1 MFDLSKFLK
10 SFHLTKI
17 SFYLLIFLILISFS
31 ITFYLML
38 PNNDLVKNP
47 QRLQYFLLADVVFVI
62 LLISIIIRQIV
73 LILVRRKKSYDESR
87 LYIKFVN
94 LFAAM
99 ALGPAIGLVI
109 ITSLFFNLEL
119 RTWYGD
125 AVRDAVVNSN
135 IVAKNYENEI
145 QAELI
150 SDTQLITREIF
161 QTSKNNEVNINNIR
175 RALSEFINLR
185 TISSIYIF
193 SNQGDV
199 YLNLKDIDNKNF
211 LKPSIEIYEILNK
224 NQVYIFQLNKNS
236 ISAYKKINFL
246 DNVYMQ
252 VNRELNTNIWEHI
265 GSTKKAYRIYTIKE
279 EESSGV
285 QITYSM
291 IFVLFSICFILIA
304 ILIGF
309 NLASNLSK
317 PITNLI
323 QSANKIS
330 KGQFDAKVSE
340 TDQFDEIKILLS
352 SYNKMI
358 IEIENKQN
366 ELIAK
371 SNEDEEKRIFIEAI
385 LSLLTIGVLSLDKN
399 FNIILHNKTVTK
411 LFKKTRKFEEN
422 KNFLIIFPEWKEI
435 FDNFKKSNKLLLNF
449 QFDFTILDD
458 QRNFNIRV
466 IKEISE
472 DNVEGYVVALDDTT
486 SLILAEKHAAWSD
499 IARKIAHEVKNPLT
513 PIKLSAERIEKKF
526 KDSNY
531 SKNEISLLTKTIS
544 RQVDDIGKLVDEFSS
559 FARMPE
565 AEIKLDNLSQCLE
578 ASYQLFFNTRKDI
591 NFSLVKSKN
600 DIYFHFDKLQISR
613 CFNNLIKNSI
623 EAVEKIPNPAIEVK
637 LYNTDSNSIIIEIRD
652 NGVGI
657 DDKMVSKI
665 FEPYFTTKNKG
676 TGLGLSIV
684 KRIIEDHGGKIRIE
698 KNKNMAG
705 TTSLIL
711 FNQNV

>member
-1 MFDLSKFLK
+1 
-10 SFHLTKI
+10 
-17 SFYLLIFLILISFS
+17 
-31 ITFYLML
+31 ML

-47 QRLQYFLLADVVFVI
+47 QRLQYFLLADIIFVI

-150 SDTQLITREIF
+150 SDTQLITREIL
-161 QTSKNNEVNINNIR
+161 QSSKNNEVNINNIE

-193 SNQGDV
+193 SNDGNI
-199 YLNLKDIDNKNF
+199 YLSLKDNENKNF
-211 LKPSIEIYEILNK
+211 SIPSADIYNILNQ
-224 NQVYIFQLNKNS
+224 NRVYIFQLSKNS
-236 ISAYKKINFL
+236 IAAFKKISFL
-246 DNVYMQ
+246 NNVYMQ
-252 VNRELNTNIWEHI
+252 VNRELNTNIWDHI
-265 GSTKKAYRIYTIKE
+265 GATKEAYRIYTSKE

-323 QSANKIS
+323 NSANKIS
-330 KGQFDAKVSE
+330 DGNFDAKVSE
-340 TDQFDEIKILLS
+340 TDQFEEIKVLLS

-358 IEIENKQN
+358 SEIENKQN
-366 ELIAK
+366 ELISK

-385 LSLLTIGVLSLDKN
+385 LSLLTIGVISLDKN
-399 FNIILHNKTVTK
+399 FRIILHNKTVLS
-411 LFKKTRKFEEN
+411 LFKNTKKFKINE
-422 KNFLIIFPEWKEI
+422 NFLNIFPEWEKI
-435 FDNFKKSNKLLLNF
+435 FNNFKSSNKLLLNF
-449 QFDFTILDD
+449 QYDFTIFDD
-458 QRNFNIRV
+458 QRNFNIRI
-466 IKEISE
+466 IKEISDKE
-472 DNVEGYVVALDDTT
+472 VEGYVVALDDTT

-526 KDSNY
+526 IDNNY
-531 SKNEISLLTKTIS
+531 TKEEISLLTKTIS

-565 AEIKLDNLSQCLE
+565 AEIKLDNLSQCLRD
-578 ASYQLFFNTRKDI
+578 SYLLYFNSRKDI
-591 NFSLVKSKN
+591 KLNYFKTEN
-600 DIYFHFDKLQISR
+600 DIYFQFDKLQISR
-613 CFNNLIKNSI
+613 CFNNLIKNAI
-623 EAVEKIPNPAIEVK
+623 EAVEKIPNPAIEIK
-637 LYNTDSNSIIIEIRD
+637 IYNKDNIIYIEIKD
-652 NGVGI
+652 NGIGI
-657 DDKMVSKI
+657 DDKMTSKI
-665 FEPYFTTKNKG
+665 FEPYFTTKTKG

-684 KRIIEDHGGKIRIE
+684 KRIIEDHGGKIKIE
-698 KNKNMAG
+698 KNKMMAG
-705 TTSLIL
+705 TTSLII
-711 FNQNV
+711 FENNA

>member
-1 MFDLSKFLK
+1 
-10 SFHLTKI
+10 
-17 SFYLLIFLILISFS
+17 
-31 ITFYLML
+31 ML
-38 PNNDLVKNP
+38 PNNDLVKDP
-47 QRLQYFLLADVVFVI
+47 RRLQFFLLADVIFVI

-73 LILVRRKKSYDESR
+73 LILVRRRKSYDESR

-135 IVAKNYENEI
+135 IVARNYENEI
-145 QAELI
+145 QAEI
-150 SDTQLITREIF
+150 VSDTQLIMREILKVS
-161 QTSKNNEVNINNIR
+161 QNNEVNIQSIR
-175 RALSEFINLR
+175 TALSEFINLR

-193 SNQGDV
+193 NTEGNI
-199 YLNLKDIDNKNF
+199 YLSLKDPDNKNF
-211 LKPSIEIYEILNK
+211 SVPSNEIFKIV
-224 NQVYIFQLNKNS
+224 NQNRVYIFQLNKNS
-236 ISAYKKINFL
+236 ITAYKKINFL
-246 DNVYMQ
+246 NDVYMQ
-252 VNRELNTNIWEHI
+252 VNRNLNTNIWDHI
-265 GSTKKAYRIYTIKE
+265 SATKEAFEIYTMKE
-279 EESSGV
+279 EESSGI

-291 IFVLFSICFILIA
+291 IFVLFSICFILVA

-323 QSANKIS
+323 KSANKIS
-330 KGQFDAKVSE
+330 EGNFDAKVSE
-340 TDQFDEIKILLS
+340 ADQFQEIKVLLS

-358 IEIENKQN
+358 SEIENKQN
-366 ELIAK
+366 ELISK
-371 SNEDEEKRIFIEAI
+371 SQEDEEKRIFIEAI
-385 LSLLTIGVLSLDKN
+385 LSLLTIGVISLDKN
-399 FNIILHNKTVTK
+399 FNILLYNKTLTK
-411 LFKKTRKFEEN
+411 LFRSTKTFKINE
-422 KNFLIIFPEWKEI
+422 NFLSYFPEWKKI
-435 FDNFKKSNKLLLNF
+435 FENFETSNKVLLNF
-449 QFDFTILDD
+449 QYDFTLYDD

-466 IKEISE
+466 IKEIN
-472 DNVEGYVVALDDTT
+472 DNKIEGYVVALDDAT

-526 KDSNY
+526 LDAKTD
-531 SKNEISLLTKTIS
+531 KEDISLLTKTIS

-565 AEIKLDNLSQCLE
+565 AEIKLDNLTKCLE
-578 ASYQLFFNTRKDI
+578 EAYLLYFNTRKDI
-591 NFSLVKSKN
+591 KLNLIKPEN
-600 DIYFHFDKLQISR
+600 DIYFHFDTLQISR
-613 CFNNLIKNSI
+613 CFSNLIKNAI
-623 EAVEKIPNPAIEVK
+623 EAVEKIPNPAVEVLMATEAK
-637 LYNTDSNSIIIEIRD
+637 NIKIEIKD

-657 DDKMVSKI
+657 DEKMLSKI
-665 FEPYFTTKNKG
+665 FEPYFTTKTKG

-684 KRIIEDHGGKIRIE
+684 KRIIEDHGGKIKIE

-705 TTSLIL
+705 TTSLIN
-711 FNQNV
+711 FEYNA

>member
-1 MFDLSKFLK
+1 
-10 SFHLTKI
+10 
-17 SFYLLIFLILISFS
+17 
-31 ITFYLML
+31 ML
-38 PNNDLVKNP
+38 PNNDLVKDP
-47 QRLQYFLLADVVFVI
+47 RRLQFFLLADVIFVI

-73 LILVRRKKSYDESR
+73 LILVRRRKSYDESR

-145 QAELI
+145 QAEI
-150 SDTQLITREIF
+150 VSDTQLIMREILKVS
-161 QTSKNNEVNINNIR
+161 QNNEVNIQSIR
-175 RALSEFINLR
+175 AALSEFINLR

-193 SNQGDV
+193 NTEGNI
-199 YLNLKDIDNKNF
+199 YLSLKDPDNKNF
-211 LKPSIEIYEILNK
+211 SLPSNDIFKIV
-224 NQVYIFQLNKNS
+224 NQNRVYIFQLDKNS
-236 ISAYKKINFL
+236 ITAYKKINFL
-246 DNVYMQ
+246 NDVYMQ
-252 VNRELNTNIWEHI
+252 VNRNLNTNIWDHI
-265 GSTKKAYRIYTIKE
+265 SATKEAFEIYTLKE
-279 EESSGV
+279 EESSGI

-291 IFVLFSICFILIA
+291 IFVLFSICFILVA

-323 QSANKIS
+323 KSANKIS
-330 KGQFDAKVSE
+330 EGNFDAKVSE
-340 TDQFDEIKILLS
+340 ADQFQEIKVLLS

-358 IEIENKQN
+358 SEIENKQN
-366 ELIAK
+366 ELISK
-371 SNEDEEKRIFIEAI
+371 SQEDEEKRIFIEAI
-385 LSLLTIGVLSLDKN
+385 LSLLTIGVISLDKN
-399 FNIILHNKTVTK
+399 FNILLYNKTLTK
-411 LFKKTRKFEEN
+411 LFRSTKSFKINE
-422 KNFLIIFPEWKEI
+422 NFLSYFPEWKKI
-435 FDNFKKSNKLLLNF
+435 FENFETSNKVLLNF
-449 QFDFTILDD
+449 QYDFTLYDD

-466 IKEISE
+466 IKEIN
-472 DNVEGYVVALDDTT
+472 DNKIEGYVVALDDAT

-526 KDSNY
+526 LDAKTD
-531 SKNEISLLTKTIS
+531 KEDISLLTKTIS

-565 AEIKLDNLSQCLE
+565 AEIKLDNLSKCLE
-578 ASYQLFFNTRKDI
+578 EAYLLYFNTRKDI
-591 NFSLVKSKN
+591 KLNLIKPEN
-600 DIYFHFDKLQISR
+600 DIYFHFDTLQISR
-613 CFNNLIKNSI
+613 CFNNLIKNAI
-623 EAVEKIPNPAIEVK
+623 EAVEKIPNPSVEV
-637 LYNTDSNSIIIEIRD
+637 LMVTDAKNIKISIKD

-657 DDKMVSKI
+657 DEKMLSKI
-665 FEPYFTTKNKG
+665 FEPYFTTKTKG

-684 KRIIEDHGGKIRIE
+684 KRIIEDHGGKIKIE

-705 TTSLIL
+705 TTSLIN
-711 FNQNV
+711 FEYNA

>member
-1 MFDLSKFLK
+1 
-10 SFHLTKI
+10 
-17 SFYLLIFLILISFS
+17 
-31 ITFYLML
+31 ML

-47 QRLQYFLLADVVFVI
+47 QRLQYFLLADIIFVI

-150 SDTQLITREIF
+150 SDTQLITREIL
-161 QTSKNNEVNINNIR
+161 QSSKNNEVNINNIE

-193 SNQGDV
+193 SNDGNI
-199 YLNLKDIDNKNF
+199 YLSLKDNENKNF
-211 LKPSIEIYEILNK
+211 SIPSADIYNILNQ
-224 NQVYIFQLNKNS
+224 NRVYIFQLSKNS
-236 ISAYKKINFL
+236 IAAFKKISFL
-246 DNVYMQ
+246 NNVYMQ
-252 VNRELNTNIWEHI
+252 VNRELNTNIWDHI
-265 GSTKKAYRIYTIKE
+265 GATKEAYRIYTSKE

-291 IFVLFSICFILIA
+291 IFVLFSICFILVA

-323 QSANKIS
+323 NSANKIS
-330 KGQFDAKVSE
+330 DGNFDAKVSE
-340 TDQFDEIKILLS
+340 TDQFEEIKVLLS

-358 IEIENKQN
+358 SEIENKQN
-366 ELIAK
+366 ELISK

-385 LSLLTIGVLSLDKN
+385 LSLLTIGVISLDKN
-399 FNIILHNKTVTK
+399 FRIILHNKTVLS
-411 LFKKTRKFEEN
+411 LFKNTKKFKINE
-422 KNFLIIFPEWKEI
+422 NFLNIFPEWEKI
-435 FDNFKKSNKLLLNF
+435 FNNFKSSNKLLLNF
-449 QFDFTILDD
+449 QYDFTIFDD
-458 QRNFNIRV
+458 QRNFNIRI
-466 IKEISE
+466 IKEISDKE
-472 DNVEGYVVALDDTT
+472 VEGYVVALDDTT

-526 KDSNY
+526 IDNNY
-531 SKNEISLLTKTIS
+531 TKEEISLLTKTIS

-565 AEIKLDNLSQCLE
+565 AEIKLDNLSQCLRD
-578 ASYQLFFNTRKDI
+578 SYLLYFNSRKDI
-591 NFSLVKSKN
+591 KLNYFKTEN
-600 DIYFHFDKLQISR
+600 DIYFQFDKLQISR
-613 CFNNLIKNSI
+613 CFNNLIKNAI
-623 EAVEKIPNPAIEVK
+623 EAVEKIPNPAIEIK
-637 LYNTDSNSIIIEIRD
+637 IYNKDNIIYIEIKD
-652 NGVGI
+652 NGIGI
-657 DDKMVSKI
+657 DDKMTSKI
-665 FEPYFTTKNKG
+665 FEPYFTTKTKG

-684 KRIIEDHGGKIRIE
+684 KRIIEDHGGKIKIE
-698 KNKNMAG
+698 KNKMMAG
-705 TTSLIL
+705 TTSLII
-711 FNQNV
+711 FENNA

>member
-17 SFYLLIFLILISFS
+17 SFYFLIFLILISFS
-31 ITFYLML
+31 ITFYLLL
-38 PNNDLVKNP
+38 PNNDLVKDP
-47 QRLQYFLLADVVFVI
+47 QRLQYFLLADIIFVI

-150 SDTQLITREIF
+150 SDTQLIMREIL
-161 QTSKNNEVNINNIR
+161 QSSTNNEVNINSIR
-175 RALSEFINLR
+175 TALSEFINLR

-193 SNQGDV
+193 SNDGNI
-199 YLNLKDIDNKNF
+199 YLSLKDIENSNF
-211 LKPSIEIYEILNK
+211 SNPTSEILTILDQNR
-224 NQVYIFQLNKNS
+224 VYIFQLNKNS
-236 ISAYKKINFL
+236 IAAYKKINFL

-252 VNRELNTNIWEHI
+252 VNRQLNTNIWDHI
-265 GSTKKAYRIYTIKE
+265 SATKEAYRIYTIKE

-285 QITYSM
+285 QVTYSM

-330 KGQFDAKVSE
+330 DGNFDAKVSE
-340 TDQFDEIKILLS
+340 SDQFDEIKVLLS

-358 IEIENKQN
+358 SEIENKQN
-366 ELIAK
+366 ELISK
-371 SNEDEEKRIFIEAI
+371 SNQNEEKRIFIEAI

-399 FNIILHNKTVTK
+399 FNIILHNKTVFN
-411 LFKKTRKFEEN
+411 LFKNT
-422 KNFLIIFPEWKEI
+422 KNFKVNDNFLNIFPEWEKI
-435 FDNFKKSNKLLLNF
+435 FNNFKLSKKILLNF
-449 QFDFTILDD
+449 QYDFNILDD

-466 IKEISE
+466 IKEIS
-472 DNVEGYVVALDDTT
+472 DNEIEGYVVALDDAT

-526 KDSNY
+526 LDNSHTQE
-531 SKNEISLLTKTIS
+531 EISLLTKTIS

-578 ASYQLFFNTRKDI
+578 ESFQLYNNSRKDI
-591 NFSLVKSKN
+591 KLNIVKSKN
-600 DIYFHFDKLQISR
+600 DVYYQFDKLQISR
-613 CFNNLIKNSI
+613 CFNNLIKNAI
-623 EAVEKIPNPAIEVK
+623 EAVEKIPNPAVEVK
-637 LYNTDSNSIIIEIRD
+637 IFNEKENIIIEIKD

-665 FEPYFTTKNKG
+665 FEPYFTTKAKG

-684 KRIIEDHGGKIRIE
+684 KRIIEDHGGKIKID

-705 TTSLIL
+705 TTSIIT
-711 FNQNV
+711 FENNA

>member
-1 MFDLSKFLK
+1 
-10 SFHLTKI
+10 
-17 SFYLLIFLILISFS
+17 
-31 ITFYLML
+31 ML

-47 QRLQYFLLADVVFVI
+47 QRLQYFLLADIIFVI

-150 SDTQLITREIF
+150 SDTQLITREIL
-161 QTSKNNEVNINNIR
+161 QSSKNNEVNINNIE

-193 SNQGDV
+193 SNDGNI
-199 YLNLKDIDNKNF
+199 YLSLKDNENKNF
-211 LKPSIEIYEILNK
+211 SIPSADIYNILNQ
-224 NQVYIFQLNKNS
+224 NRVYIFQLSKNS
-236 ISAYKKINFL
+236 IAAFKKISFL
-246 DNVYMQ
+246 NNVYMQ
-252 VNRELNTNIWEHI
+252 VNRELNTNIWDHI
-265 GSTKKAYRIYTIKE
+265 GATKEAYRIYTSKE

-323 QSANKIS
+323 NSANKIS
-330 KGQFDAKVSE
+330 DGNFDAKVSE
-340 TDQFDEIKILLS
+340 TDQFEEIKVLLS

-358 IEIENKQN
+358 SEIENKQN
-366 ELIAK
+366 ELISK

-385 LSLLTIGVLSLDKN
+385 LSLLTIGVISLDKN
-399 FNIILHNKTVTK
+399 FRIILHNKTVLS
-411 LFKKTRKFEEN
+411 LFKNTKKFKINE
-422 KNFLIIFPEWKEI
+422 NFLNIFPEWDKI
-435 FDNFKKSNKLLLNF
+435 FNNFKSSNKLLLNF
-449 QFDFTILDD
+449 QYDFTIFDD
-458 QRNFNIRV
+458 QRNFNIRI
-466 IKEISE
+466 IKEISDKE
-472 DNVEGYVVALDDTT
+472 VEGYVVALDDTT

-526 KDSNY
+526 IDNNY
-531 SKNEISLLTKTIS
+531 TKEEISLLTKTIS

-565 AEIKLDNLSQCLE
+565 AEIKLDNLSQCLRD
-578 ASYQLFFNTRKDI
+578 SYLLYFNSRKDI
-591 NFSLVKSKN
+591 KLNYFKTEN
-600 DIYFHFDKLQISR
+600 DIYFQFDKLQISR
-613 CFNNLIKNSI
+613 CFNNLIKNAI
-623 EAVEKIPNPAIEVK
+623 EAVEKIPNPAIEIK
-637 LYNTDSNSIIIEIRD
+637 IYNKDNIIYIEIKD
-652 NGVGI
+652 NGIGI
-657 DDKMVSKI
+657 DDKMTSKI
-665 FEPYFTTKNKG
+665 FEPYFTTKTKG

-684 KRIIEDHGGKIRIE
+684 KRIIEDHGGKIKIE
-698 KNKNMAG
+698 KNKMMAG
-705 TTSLIL
+705 TTSLII
-711 FNQNV
+711 FENNA

>member
-1 MFDLSKFLK
+1 
-10 SFHLTKI
+10 
-17 SFYLLIFLILISFS
+17 
-31 ITFYLML
+31 ML

-47 QRLQYFLLADVVFVI
+47 QRLQYFLLADVIFVI

-150 SDTQLITREIF
+150 SDTQLIMREILLS
-161 QTSKNNEVNINNIR
+161 SKNNEVNIVNIQK
-175 RALSEFINLR
+175 ALSEFINLR

-193 SNQGDV
+193 SNDGNIF
-199 YLNLKDIDNKNF
+199 LSLKDRENINF
-211 LKPSIEIYEILNK
+211 FNPESNIYEILDQ

-236 ISAYKKINFL
+236 IAAYKKINFL

-252 VNRELNTNIWEHI
+252 VNRELNENIWDHI
-265 GSTKKAYRIYTIKE
+265 GATKEAYRIYTIKE

-285 QITYSM
+285 QVTYSM

-323 QSANKIS
+323 NSANKIS
-330 KGQFDAKVSE
+330 DGDFDAKVSE

-358 IEIENKQN
+358 SEIENKQN
-366 ELIAK
+366 ELVAK

-385 LSLLTIGVLSLDKN
+385 LSLLTIGVISLDKN
-399 FNIILHNKTVTK
+399 FNIILFNKTILK
-411 LFKKTRKFEEN
+411 LFKNT
-422 KNFLIIFPEWKEI
+422 KNFKIKDNFLNIFPEWREI
-435 FDNFKKSNKLLLNF
+435 FDNFKISKKILLNF
-449 QFDFTILDD
+449 QYDFNIFDD

-472 DNVEGYVVALDDTT
+472 GEVEGYVVALDDAT

-526 KDSNY
+526 IDNNY
-531 SKNEISLLTKTIS
+531 SKDEISTLTKTIS

-559 FARMPE
+559 FARMPQ

-578 ASYQLFFNTRKDI
+578 NAYQLYFNSKKNIKFTYFKP
-591 NFSLVKSKN
+591 KN
-600 DIYFHFDKLQISR
+600 DIYYQFDNLQISR
-613 CFNNLIKNSI
+613 CFNNLIKNAI
-623 EAVEKIPNPAIEVK
+623 EAVEKIPNPSVEVK
-637 LYNTDSNSIIIEIRD
+637 IYNNNNNKIIVEIKD
-652 NGVGI
+652 NGIGI
-657 DDKMVSKI
+657 DEKMISKI
-665 FEPYFTTKNKG
+665 FEPYFTTKSKG

-684 KRIIEDHGGKIRIE
+684 KRIIEDHGGKIKIE

-705 TTSLIL
+705 TTSLII
-711 FNQNV
+711 FDNNV

>member
-17 SFYLLIFLILISFS
+17 SFYFLIFLILVSFS

-38 PNNDLVKNP
+38 PNNDLVKDP
-47 QRLQYFLLADVVFVI
+47 QRLQYFLLADIIFVI
-62 LLISIIIRQIV
+62 LLISMIIRQFV
-73 LILVRRKKSYDESR
+73 LTLVRRKKSYDESR

-150 SDTQLITREIF
+150 SDTQLITREIL
-161 QTSKNNEVNINNIR
+161 QASQNNEVNINNIQ

-193 SNQGDV
+193 NNDGNV
-199 YLNLKDIDNKNF
+199 YLSLKDIENKNF
-211 LKPSIEIYEILNK
+211 SNPSSNIYNILDQNR
-224 NQVYIFQLNKNS
+224 VYIFQLNKNS

-252 VNRELNTNIWEHI
+252 VNRELNTNIWDHI
-265 GSTKKAYRIYTIKE
+265 GATKEAFRIYTTKE

-285 QITYSM
+285 QVTYSM
-291 IFVLFSICFILIA
+291 IFVLFSICFILVA
-304 ILIGF
+304 TLIGF

-330 KGQFDAKVSE
+330 KGNFDAKVSE
-340 TDQFDEIKILLS
+340 IDEFDEIKILLT

-358 IEIENKQN
+358 SEIENNKN
-366 ELIAK
+366 ELISK
-371 SNEDEEKRIFIEAI
+371 SNADEEKRIFIEAI
-385 LSLLTIGVLSLDKN
+385 LSLLTIGVISLDKD
-399 FNIILHNKTVTK
+399 FNIILQNKTISN
-411 LFKKTRKFEEN
+411 LFKNT
-422 KNFLIIFPEWKEI
+422 KNFEISENFIKIFPEWKEI
-435 FDNFKKSNKLLLNF
+435 FDNFKRSKKILLNF
-449 QFDFTILDD
+449 QYDFVINDD
-458 QRNFNIRV
+458 KRNFNIRV
-466 IKEISE
+466 IKEISSGE
-472 DNVEGYVVALDDTT
+472 VEGYVVALDDTT

-513 PIKLSAERIEKKF
+513 PIKLSAERIEKKILENSF
-526 KDSNY
+526 KKD
-531 SKNEISLLTKTIS
+531 EISLLTKTIS

-565 AEIKLDNLSQCLE
+565 AEIKFDNLSQCLDE
-578 ASYQLFFNTRKDI
+578 AFQLYYNSRKDI
-591 NFSLVKSKN
+591 KLNFFKADTDL
-600 DIYFHFDKLQISR
+600 YFQFDKLQISR
-613 CFNNLIKNSI
+613 CFNNLIKNAI
-623 EAVEKIPNPAIEVK
+623 EAVEKIPNPAVEVK
-637 LYNTDSNSIIIEIRD
+637 IYTKENNIYINIKD

-657 DDKMVSKI
+657 EDKMISKI
-665 FEPYFTTKNKG
+665 FEPYFTTKSKG

-684 KRIIEDHGGKIRIE
+684 KRIIEDHGGKIKIE

-705 TTSLIL
+705 TSSLII
-711 FNQNV
+711 FDKNV

>member
-1 MFDLSKFLK
+1 
-10 SFHLTKI
+10 
-17 SFYLLIFLILISFS
+17 
-31 ITFYLML
+31 ML
-38 PNNDLVKNP
+38 PNNELVKNP
-47 QRLQYFLLADVVFVI
+47 QRLQYFLLADVIFVI

-73 LILVRRKKSYDESR
+73 LILIRRKKSYDESR

-150 SDTQLITREIF
+150 SDTQLITREIY
-161 QTSKNNEVNINNIR
+161 QTSNNNEVNINAIQK
-175 RALSEFINLR
+175 ALSEFINLR

-193 SNQGDV
+193 NNQGNI
-199 YLNLKDIDNKNF
+199 YLNFKDNENINF
-211 LKPSIEIYEILNK
+211 SIPSKDVFKVLDQ
-224 NQVYIFQLNKNS
+224 NQVYIFQLNKKT
-236 ISAYKKINFL
+236 IVAFKKINFL
-246 DNVYMQ
+246 NNVYMQ
-252 VNRELNTNIWEHI
+252 VNRELNINIWDHI
-265 GSTKKAYRIYTIKE
+265 AATKAAFRIYTDKE
-279 EESSGV
+279 QESSGV

-291 IFVLFSICFILIA
+291 IFVLFSLCFILIS

-323 QSANKIS
+323 ESANKIS
-330 KGQFDAKVSE
+330 EGNFDAKVSE
-340 TDQFDEIKILLS
+340 ADKFEEIKILLS

-358 IEIENKQN
+358 TEIEIKQN
-366 ELIAK
+366 QLISK

-385 LSLLTIGVLSLDKN
+385 LSLLTIGVISLDKN
-399 FNIILHNKTVTK
+399 LNILLHNKTVSN
-411 LFKKTRKFEEN
+411 LFKNTKKFSVG
-422 KNFLIIFPEWKEI
+422 KNFLDIFPEWDKI
-435 FDNFKKSNKLLLNF
+435 FINFKNSKKILLNF
-449 QFDFTILDD
+449 QYEFTIFDD

-466 IKEISE
+466 IKELNEGSI
-472 DNVEGYVVALDDTT
+472 DGYVVALDDTT

-526 KDSNY
+526 IENNYKKD
-531 SKNEISLLTKTIS
+531 EISILTKTIS

-565 AEIKLDNLSQCLE
+565 AEIKLDNLSKCLNDTYLLY
-578 ASYQLFFNTRKDI
+578 SNSRKDI
-591 NFSLVKSKN
+591 NINFIKPDN
-600 DIYFHFDKLQISR
+600 DIFFQFDNLQLSR
-613 CFNNLIKNSI
+613 CFNNIIKNAI
-623 EAVEKIPNPAIEVK
+623 EAVEKIPNPAIEISLFTDQKNINIQVK
-637 LYNTDSNSIIIEIRD
+637 D
-652 NGVGI
+652 NGIGI
-657 DDKMVSKI
+657 DEKMVNKI

-684 KRIIEDHGGKIRIE
+684 KRIIEDHGGKIKIE
-698 KNKNMAG
+698 KNRNMAG
-705 TTSLIL
+705 TTSLII
-711 FNQNV
+711 FDYHA

>member
-1 MFDLSKFLK
+1 
-10 SFHLTKI
+10 
-17 SFYLLIFLILISFS
+17 
-31 ITFYLML
+31 ML
-38 PNNDLVKNP
+38 PNNDLVKDP
-47 QRLQYFLLADVVFVI
+47 RRLQFFLLADVIFVI

-73 LILVRRKKSYDESR
+73 LILVRRRKSYDESR

-135 IVAKNYENEI
+135 IVARNYENEI
-145 QAELI
+145 QAEI
-150 SDTQLITREIF
+150 VSDTQLIMREILKVS
-161 QTSKNNEVNINNIR
+161 QNNEVNIQSIR
-175 RALSEFINLR
+175 TALSEFINLR

-193 SNQGDV
+193 NTEGNI
-199 YLNLKDIDNKNF
+199 YLSLKDPENKNF
-211 LKPSIEIYEILNK
+211 SVPSNEIFKIV
-224 NQVYIFQLNKNS
+224 NQNRVYIFQLNKNS
-236 ISAYKKINFL
+236 ITAYKKINFL
-246 DNVYMQ
+246 NDVYMQ
-252 VNRELNTNIWEHI
+252 VNRNLNTNIWDHI
-265 GSTKKAYRIYTIKE
+265 SATKEAFEIYTMKE
-279 EESSGV
+279 EESSGI

-291 IFVLFSICFILIA
+291 IFVLFSICFILVA

-323 QSANKIS
+323 KSANKIS
-330 KGQFDAKVSE
+330 EGNFDAKVSE
-340 TDQFDEIKILLS
+340 ADQFKEIKVLLS

-358 IEIENKQN
+358 SEIENKQN
-366 ELIAK
+366 ELISK
-371 SNEDEEKRIFIEAI
+371 SQEDEEKRIFIEAI
-385 LSLLTIGVLSLDKN
+385 LSLLTIGVISLDKN
-399 FNIILHNKTVTK
+399 FNILLHNKTLTK
-411 LFKKTRKFEEN
+411 LFRSTKSFKINE
-422 KNFLIIFPEWKEI
+422 NFLSYFPEWKKI
-435 FDNFKKSNKLLLNF
+435 FENFETSNKVLLNF
-449 QFDFTILDD
+449 QYDFTLYDD

-466 IKEISE
+466 IKEIK
-472 DNVEGYVVALDDTT
+472 DNKIEGYVVALDDAT

-526 KDSNY
+526 LDAKID
-531 SKNEISLLTKTIS
+531 KEDISLLTKTIS

-565 AEIKLDNLSQCLE
+565 AEIKLDNLSKCLE
-578 ASYQLFFNTRKDI
+578 EAYLLYFNTRKDI
-591 NFSLVKSKN
+591 KLNLIKPEN
-600 DIYFHFDKLQISR
+600 DIYFHFDTLQISR
-613 CFNNLIKNSI
+613 CFSNLIKNAI
-623 EAVEKIPNPAIEVK
+623 EAVEKIPNPAVEV
-637 LYNTDSNSIIIEIRD
+637 LMATDAKNIKIEIKD

-657 DDKMVSKI
+657 DEKMLSKV
-665 FEPYFTTKNKG
+665 FEPYFTTKTKG

-684 KRIIEDHGGKIRIE
+684 KRIIEDHGGKIKIE

-705 TTSLIL
+705 TTSLIN
-711 FNQNV
+711 FEYNA

>member
-1 MFDLSKFLK
+1 MFDLSKLLK
-10 SFHLTKI
+10 SFHLSKI
-17 SFYLLIFLILISFS
+17 SFYFLIFLVLISFS

-38 PNNDLVKNP
+38 PNNDLVKDP
-47 QRLQYFLLADVVFVI
+47 QRLQYFLLADIIFVI
-62 LLISIIIRQIV
+62 LLISMIIRQIV
-73 LILVRRKKSYDESR
+73 LILVRRRKSYDESR

-150 SDTQLITREIF
+150 SDTQLITREIL
-161 QTSKNNEVNINNIR
+161 QSSQNNEVNINNIE

-193 SNQGDV
+193 NNKGDI
-199 YLNLKDIDNKNF
+199 YLSLKDIDNKNF
-211 LKPSIEIYEILNK
+211 SNPSIDIYEILDQNR
-224 NQVYIFQLNKNS
+224 VYIFQLNKNS
-236 ISAYKKINFL
+236 IVAFKKINFL
-246 DNVYMQ
+246 NNAYMQ

-265 GSTKKAYRIYTIKE
+265 TATKDAFRIYTTKE

-291 IFVLFSICFILIA
+291 IFVLFSICFILVA

-317 PITNLI
+317 PISNLI
-323 QSANKIS
+323 KSANKIS
-330 KGQFDAKVSE
+330 DGNFDAKVNE

-352 SYNKMI
+352 SYNSMI
-358 IEIENKQN
+358 SEIESKQN
-366 ELIAK
+366 QLIAK

-385 LSLLTIGVLSLDKN
+385 LSLLTIGVLSLDKD
-399 FNIILHNKTVTK
+399 FNIILHNKTVLK
-411 LFKKTRKFEEN
+411 LFKNT
-422 KNFLIIFPEWKEI
+422 KNFKVNENFLKIFPEWDEI
-435 FDNFKKSNKLLLNF
+435 FNNFKSSNKLLLNF
-449 QFDFTILDD
+449 QYDFIIFDD

-466 IKEISE
+466 IKEIS
-472 DNVEGYVVALDDTT
+472 DDIIEGYVVALDDTT

-526 KDSNY
+526 TEKTY
-531 SKNEISLLTKTIS
+531 SEDEISLLTKTIS

-565 AEIKLDNLSQCLE
+565 AEIKLDNLTQCLKE
-578 ASYQLFFNTRKDI
+578 SYQLYFNSRKDI
-591 NFSLVKSKN
+591 KMNFIKTDT
-600 DIYFHFDKLQISR
+600 DIYYQFDKLQLSR
-613 CFNNLIKNSI
+613 SFNNLIKNAV
-623 EAVEKIPNPAIEVK
+623 EAVEKIPNPSIEIK
-637 LYNTDSNSIIIEIRD
+637 IYNEQKIIIEIKD

-657 DDKMVSKI
+657 DDKMISKI
-665 FEPYFTTKNKG
+665 FEPYFTTKSKG

-684 KRIIEDHGGKIRIE
+684 KRIIEDHGGKIKIE

-705 TTSLIL
+705 TTSFII
-711 FNQNV
+711 FENNA

>member
-1 MFDLSKFLK
+1 
-10 SFHLTKI
+10 
-17 SFYLLIFLILISFS
+17 
-31 ITFYLML
+31 ML
-38 PNNDLVKNP
+38 PNNDLVKDP
-47 QRLQYFLLADVVFVI
+47 QRLQYFLLADIIFVI
-62 LLISIIIRQIV
+62 LLISIIIRQVV

-150 SDTQLITREIF
+150 SDTQLIMREIL
-161 QTSKNNEVNINNIR
+161 QSSNNNEVNITNIQ

-193 SNQGDV
+193 SNDGNI
-199 YLNLKDIDNKNF
+199 YLSLKDRDNINF
-211 LKPSIEIYEILNK
+211 LNPAKDTYSLLNQ

-236 ISAYKKINFL
+236 IAAYKKINFL
-246 DNVYMQ
+246 NNVYMQ
-252 VNRELNTNIWEHI
+252 VNRELNENIWDHI
-265 GSTKKAYRIYTIKE
+265 GATKEAFRIYTSKE

-285 QITYSM
+285 QVTYSM
-291 IFVLFSICFILIA
+291 IFVLFSICFILVA

-309 NLASNLSK
+309 NLASNLSR
-317 PITNLI
+317 PISNLI

-330 KGQFDAKVSE
+330 EGSFDAKVSE
-340 TDQFDEIKILLS
+340 TDQFDEIRVLLS

-358 IEIENKQN
+358 SEIENKQN
-366 ELIAK
+366 QLISK

-385 LSLLTIGVLSLDKN
+385 LSLLTIGVVSLDRN
-399 FNIILHNKTVTK
+399 FNIVLHNKTVSN
-411 LFKKTRKFEEN
+411 LFKKTKTFTVE
-422 KNFLIIFPEWKEI
+422 KSFLEIFPEWNEI
-435 FDNFKKSNKLLLNF
+435 LNNFKKSKKLLLNF
-449 QFDFTILDD
+449 QYDFTIFDD

-466 IKEISE
+466 IKEIS
-472 DNVEGYVVALDDTT
+472 DNEIEGYVVALDDTT

-526 KDSNY
+526 NDGNY
-531 SKNEISLLTKTIS
+531 SKDEISLLTKTIS

-578 ASYQLFFNTRKDI
+578 DSYLLYYNSRKDI
-591 NFSLVKSKN
+591 KFNFLNTEN
-600 DIYFHFDKLQISR
+600 DIFFQFDKLQISR

-623 EAVEKIPNPAIEVK
+623 EAVEKIPNPSVEVK
-637 LYNTDSNSIIIEIRD
+637 INSNDFNILIEIKD
-652 NGVGI
+652 NGIGI
-657 DDKMVSKI
+657 DDKMISKI
-665 FEPYFTTKNKG
+665 FEPYFTTKSKG

-684 KRIIEDHGGKIRIE
+684 KRIIEDHGGKIKIE

-705 TTSLIL
+705 TTSLIT
-711 FNQNV
+711 FDNNA

>member
-1 MFDLSKFLK
+1 
-10 SFHLTKI
+10 
-17 SFYLLIFLILISFS
+17 
-31 ITFYLML
+31 ML

-47 QRLQYFLLADVVFVI
+47 QRLQYFLLADIIFVI

-150 SDTQLITREIF
+150 SDTQLITREIL
-161 QTSKNNEVNINNIR
+161 QSSKNNEVNINNIE

-193 SNQGDV
+193 SNDGNI
-199 YLNLKDIDNKNF
+199 YLSLKDNENKNF
-211 LKPSIEIYEILNK
+211 SIPSADIYNILNQ
-224 NQVYIFQLNKNS
+224 NRVYIFQLSKNS
-236 ISAYKKINFL
+236 IAAFKKISFL
-246 DNVYMQ
+246 NNVYMQ
-252 VNRELNTNIWEHI
+252 VNRELNTNIWDHI
-265 GSTKKAYRIYTIKE
+265 GATKEAYRIYTSKE

-291 IFVLFSICFILIA
+291 IFVLFSICFILVA

-323 QSANKIS
+323 NSANKIS
-330 KGQFDAKVSE
+330 DGNFDAKVSE
-340 TDQFDEIKILLS
+340 TDQFEEIKVLLS

-358 IEIENKQN
+358 SEIENKQN
-366 ELIAK
+366 ELISK

-385 LSLLTIGVLSLDKN
+385 LSLLTIGVISLDKN
-399 FNIILHNKTVTK
+399 FRIILHNKTVLS
-411 LFKKTRKFEEN
+411 LFKNTKKFKINE
-422 KNFLIIFPEWKEI
+422 NFLNIFPEWEKI
-435 FDNFKKSNKLLLNF
+435 FNNFKSSNKLLLNF
-449 QFDFTILDD
+449 QYDFTIFDD
-458 QRNFNIRV
+458 QRNFNIRI
-466 IKEISE
+466 IKEISDKE
-472 DNVEGYVVALDDTT
+472 VEGYVVALDDTT

-526 KDSNY
+526 IDNNY
-531 SKNEISLLTKTIS
+531 TKEEISLLTKTIS

-565 AEIKLDNLSQCLE
+565 AEIKLDNLSQCLRD
-578 ASYQLFFNTRKDI
+578 SYLLYFNSRKDI
-591 NFSLVKSKN
+591 KLNYFKTEN
-600 DIYFHFDKLQISR
+600 DIYFQFDKLQISR
-613 CFNNLIKNSI
+613 CFNNLIKNAI
-623 EAVEKIPNPAIEVK
+623 EAVEKIPNPAIEIK
-637 LYNTDSNSIIIEIRD
+637 IYNKDNIIYIEIKD
-652 NGVGI
+652 NGIGI
-657 DDKMVSKI
+657 DDKMISKI
-665 FEPYFTTKNKG
+665 FEPYFTTKTKG

-684 KRIIEDHGGKIRIE
+684 KRIIEDHGGKIKIE
-698 KNKNMAG
+698 KNKMMAG
-705 TTSLIL
+705 TTSLII
-711 FNQNV
+711 FENNA

>member
-1 MFDLSKFLK
+1 
-10 SFHLTKI
+10 
-17 SFYLLIFLILISFS
+17 
-31 ITFYLML
+31 ML
-38 PNNDLVKNP
+38 PNNDLVKDP
-47 QRLQYFLLADVVFVI
+47 RRLQFFLLADVIFVI

-73 LILVRRKKSYDESR
+73 LILVRRRKSYDESR

-135 IVAKNYENEI
+135 IVARNYENEI
-145 QAELI
+145 QAEI
-150 SDTQLITREIF
+150 VSDTQLIMREILKVS
-161 QTSKNNEVNINNIR
+161 QNNEVNIQSIR
-175 RALSEFINLR
+175 TALSEFINLR

-193 SNQGDV
+193 NTEGNI
-199 YLNLKDIDNKNF
+199 YLSLKDPDNKNF
-211 LKPSIEIYEILNK
+211 SVPSNEIFKIV
-224 NQVYIFQLNKNS
+224 NQNRVYIFQLNKNS
-236 ISAYKKINFL
+236 ITAYKKINFL
-246 DNVYMQ
+246 NDVYMQ
-252 VNRELNTNIWEHI
+252 VNRNLNTNIWDHI
-265 GSTKKAYRIYTIKE
+265 SATKEAFEIYTMKE
-279 EESSGV
+279 EESSGI

-291 IFVLFSICFILIA
+291 IFVLFSICFILVA

-323 QSANKIS
+323 KSANKIS
-330 KGQFDAKVSE
+330 EGNFDAKVSE
-340 TDQFDEIKILLS
+340 ADQFQEIKVLLS

-358 IEIENKQN
+358 SEIENKQN
-366 ELIAK
+366 ELISK
-371 SNEDEEKRIFIEAI
+371 SQEDEEKRIFIEAI
-385 LSLLTIGVLSLDKN
+385 LSLLTIGVISLDKN
-399 FNIILHNKTVTK
+399 FNILLYNKTLTK
-411 LFKKTRKFEEN
+411 LFRSTKTFKINE
-422 KNFLIIFPEWKEI
+422 NFLSYFPEWKKI
-435 FDNFKKSNKLLLNF
+435 FENFETSNKVLLNF
-449 QFDFTILDD
+449 QYDFTLYDD

-466 IKEISE
+466 IKEIN
-472 DNVEGYVVALDDTT
+472 DNKIEGYVVALDDAT

-526 KDSNY
+526 LDAKTD
-531 SKNEISLLTKTIS
+531 KEDISLLTKTIS

-565 AEIKLDNLSQCLE
+565 AEIKLDNLSKCLE
-578 ASYQLFFNTRKDI
+578 EAYLLYFNTRKDI
-591 NFSLVKSKN
+591 KLNLIKPEN
-600 DIYFHFDKLQISR
+600 DIYFHFDTLQISR
-613 CFNNLIKNSI
+613 CFSNLIKNAI
-623 EAVEKIPNPAIEVK
+623 EAVEKIPNPAVEVLMATEAK
-637 LYNTDSNSIIIEIRD
+637 NIKIEIKD

-657 DDKMVSKI
+657 DEKMLSKI
-665 FEPYFTTKNKG
+665 FEPYFTTKTKG

-684 KRIIEDHGGKIRIE
+684 KRIIEDHGGKIKIE

-705 TTSLIL
+705 TTSLIN
-711 FNQNV
+711 FEYNA

>member
-1 MFDLSKFLK
+1 
-10 SFHLTKI
+10 
-17 SFYLLIFLILISFS
+17 
-31 ITFYLML
+31 ML
-38 PNNDLVKNP
+38 PNNDLVKDP
-47 QRLQYFLLADVVFVI
+47 RRLQFFLLADVIFVI

-73 LILVRRKKSYDESR
+73 LILVRRRKSYDESR

-135 IVAKNYENEI
+135 IVARNYENEI
-145 QAELI
+145 QAEI
-150 SDTQLITREIF
+150 VSDTQLIMREILKVS
-161 QTSKNNEVNINNIR
+161 QNNEVNIQSIR
-175 RALSEFINLR
+175 TALSEFINLR

-193 SNQGDV
+193 NTEGNI
-199 YLNLKDIDNKNF
+199 YLSLKDPDNKNF
-211 LKPSIEIYEILNK
+211 SVPSNEIFKIV
-224 NQVYIFQLNKNS
+224 NQNRVYIFQLNKNS
-236 ISAYKKINFL
+236 ITAYKKINFL
-246 DNVYMQ
+246 NDVYMQ
-252 VNRELNTNIWEHI
+252 VNRNLNTNIWDHI
-265 GSTKKAYRIYTIKE
+265 SATKEAFEIYTMKE
-279 EESSGV
+279 EESSGI

-291 IFVLFSICFILIA
+291 IFVLFSICFILVA

-323 QSANKIS
+323 KSANKIS
-330 KGQFDAKVSE
+330 EGNFDAKVSE
-340 TDQFDEIKILLS
+340 ADQFQEIKVLLS

-358 IEIENKQN
+358 SEIENKQN
-366 ELIAK
+366 ELISK
-371 SNEDEEKRIFIEAI
+371 SQEDEEKRIFIEAI
-385 LSLLTIGVLSLDKN
+385 LSLLTIGVISLDKN
-399 FNIILHNKTVTK
+399 FNILLYNKTLTK
-411 LFKKTRKFEEN
+411 LFRSTKTFKIN
-422 KNFLIIFPEWKEI
+422 DNFLSFFPEWKKI
-435 FDNFKKSNKLLLNF
+435 FENFETSNKVLLNF
-449 QFDFTILDD
+449 QYDFTLYDD

-466 IKEISE
+466 IKEIN
-472 DNVEGYVVALDDTT
+472 DNKIEGYVVALDDAT

-526 KDSNY
+526 LDAKTD
-531 SKNEISLLTKTIS
+531 KEDISLLTKTIS

-565 AEIKLDNLSQCLE
+565 AEIKLDNLSKCLE
-578 ASYQLFFNTRKDI
+578 EAYLLYFNTRKDI
-591 NFSLVKSKN
+591 KLNLIKPEN
-600 DIYFHFDKLQISR
+600 DIYFHFDTLQISR
-613 CFNNLIKNSI
+613 CFSNLIKNAI
-623 EAVEKIPNPAIEVK
+623 EAVEKIPNPAVEV
-637 LYNTDSNSIIIEIRD
+637 LMATDAKNIKIEIKD

-657 DDKMVSKI
+657 DEKMLSKI
-665 FEPYFTTKNKG
+665 FEPYFTTKTKG

-684 KRIIEDHGGKIRIE
+684 KRIIEDHGGKIKIE

-705 TTSLIL
+705 TTSLIN
-711 FNQNV
+711 FEYNA

>member
-1 MFDLSKFLK
+1 
-10 SFHLTKI
+10 
-17 SFYLLIFLILISFS
+17 
-31 ITFYLML
+31 ML
-38 PNNDLVKNP
+38 PNEDLVKDP
-47 QRLQYFLLADVVFVI
+47 QRLQYFLLADVIFVI

-73 LILVRRKKSYDESR
+73 LVFVRRRKSYDESR

-150 SDTQLITREIF
+150 SDTQLIMREIL
-161 QTSKNNEVNINNIR
+161 QSSANNEVNINSIQK
-175 RALSEFINLR
+175 ALSEFINLR

-193 SNQGDV
+193 SDEGDI
-199 YLNLKDIDNKNF
+199 YLSLKDTENKNF
-211 LKPSIEIYEILNK
+211 SMPSIDVYEILNQ
-224 NQVYIFQLNKNS
+224 NRVYIFQLNESS
-236 ISAYKKINFL
+236 IVAFKKINFL
-246 DNVYMQ
+246 NNVYMQ
-252 VNRELNTNIWEHI
+252 VNRELNTNIWDHI
-265 GSTKKAYRIYTIKE
+265 SSTKEAYRIYTIKE

-285 QITYSM
+285 QVTYSM
-291 IFVLFSICFILIA
+291 IFVLFSICFLLVA

-323 QSANKIS
+323 KSANKIS
-330 KGQFDAKVSE
+330 EGNFDAKVIE
-340 TDQFDEIKILLS
+340 TDDFDEIKILLS

-358 IEIENKQN
+358 TEIEDKQN
-366 ELIAK
+366 KLITK
-371 SNEDEEKRIFIEAI
+371 SIEDEEKRIFIEAI
-385 LSLLTIGVLSLDKN
+385 LSLLTIGVISLNKDFK
-399 FNIILHNKTVTK
+399 IILHNKTASN
-411 LFKKTRKFEEN
+411 LFKNT
-422 KNFLIIFPEWKEI
+422 KNFSNNSNFLDFFPEWKKI
-435 FDNFKKSNKLLLNF
+435 FTNFKLSKKLLLNF
-449 QFDFTILDD
+449 QYDFSILDD

-466 IKEISE
+466 IKEINE
-472 DNVEGYVVALDDTT
+472 NEIEGYVVALDDTT

-526 KDSNY
+526 IDNTY
-531 SKNEISLLTKTIS
+531 SKDEISLLTKTIS

-578 ASYQLFFNTRKDI
+578 DSFQLYYNSRKDI
-591 NFSLVKSKN
+591 KLTHIKNEN
-600 DIYFHFDKLQISR
+600 DIYFQFDKLQISR
-613 CFNNLIKNSI
+613 CFNNLIKNAL
-623 EAVEKIPNPAIEVK
+623 EAVEKIPNPVVEVK
-637 LYNTDSNSIIIEIRD
+637 IYNNNKNIIIEIKD

-657 DDKMVSKI
+657 EDKMISKI
-665 FEPYFTTKNKG
+665 FEPYFTTKSKG

-684 KRIIEDHGGKIRIE
+684 KRIIEDHGGKIKIE

-705 TTSLIL
+705 TTSLII
-711 FNQNV
+711 FENNA